1 MKRHLACAE
10 QQHSPSSILRLP
22 RKIAL
27 QKKFAENI
35 EPTFTVRGRFDL
47 TLVRA
52 SEHELTRPFA
62 KVTLRASETHFVL
75 KIITVTFCQISP
87 NAAPET
93 KSVTP
98 TSPNVAPATKS
109 SAATSPNAAP
119 ATKSDAPTLP
129 NIAPAPKNIRK
140 MTCMIDPAT
149 TSEMWAMCDGR
160 YEWCDCCLSC
170 YLTETELLLNCYFT
184 ELLLYWTVTWLSCC
198 LTGLLLYW
206 TVTNCFFNELLL
218 DWAVTWLNCCFIELL
233 LDWAVTLLTF
243 LRLLTLR
250 NSEVSHLNFLWS
262 A

>member
-184 ELLLYWTVTWLSCC
+184 ELLLDWAVAWLGFYFTELLLTVSLMNCYLTELWLDWIVALLNCY
-198 LTGLLLYW
+198 LTELLLYW
-206 TVTNCFFNELLL
+206 LFCVF
-218 DWAVTWLNCCFIELL
+218 
-233 LDWAVTLLTF
+233 
-243 LRLLTLR
+243 
-250 NSEVSHLNFLWS
+250 
-262 A
+262 